1 MENETDHSL
10 SEHLQ
15 RVNALCRLCG
25 EKARRRVKDKDSSI
39 KFCTAY
45 ANDVSMFHN
54 LNILDDKDGKHS
66 KILCSKCYTRLN
78 RLKHSAQ
85 PSTATLEAALEQIRR
100 ASSTWSYFDSTL
112 LAVDQ
117 CVTCKYFEQQR
128 KGERPFNTKLGPPRK
143 RNLPTAHESH
153 DLTEDVS
160 PSNNDGDSTLQASS
174 IFCPPSTSTSTPA
187 KVPRTTE
194 MQTPPFERFTAVDV
208 ATSPFEKQ
216 NTVRP

>member
-25 EKARRRVKDKDSSI
+25 ERARRRVKDKDSSI
-39 KFCTAY
+39 C
-45 ANDVSMFHN
+45 
-54 LNILDDKDGKHS
+54 
-66 KILCSKCYTRLN
+66 KCYTRLN

-117 CVTCKYFEQQR
+117 CVTCKHFEQQR
-128 KGERPFNTKLGPPRK
+128 KGGRPFNTKLGPPRK

-174 IFCPPSTSTSTPA
+174 ISLSS
-187 KVPRTTE
+187 
-194 MQTPPFERFTAVDV
+194 
-208 ATSPFEKQ
+208 
-216 NTVRP
+216 